1 MSTTKRHRRRSASQY
16 LHDTWQIECSAATLA
31 NHASKG
37 TGPEYRLIGGLA
49 HYDEPALDDW
59 ARSRISS
66 PIRKASDAARVA

>member
-1 MSTTKRHRRRSASQY
+1 MTTKLRRRRSAGQY
-16 LHDTWQIECSAATLA
+16 LRNKWQIECSAAALA

-49 HYDEPALDDW
+49 HYDETALDDW
-59 ARSRISS
+59 ARSPISS